1 MGQRMRQML
10 ITLYVTS
17 SLPLF
22 SLGDSDPTGIFHLRT
37 LSVVGPSAIMEPIL
51 EMVAVSHDVE
61 GVSC

>member
-1 MGQRMRQML
+1 ML